1 MIEPERPRLGVSAC
15 LVGHPVR
22 YNGAHKRSDFLTSVL
37 APHVFVVAVCPEVEM
52 GLPVP
57 RNTLQ
62 LHGAPDRPRLVEGAT
77 GRDHTAA
84 MERFAAARVAQL
96 IDLGLDGFL
105 FKRGSPSCGVEGV
118 PVHGETADPAPGSG
132 LFAAALRR
140 ARPDLPLSQE
150 DWLEQPDLRERFLVQ
165 LFTHH
170 RLRAGLATGGPTA
183 LPALHAAHRLLFAAR
198 SPELEA
204 ELAGIAAEPRADRI
218 ELYLRRAMAALALPA
233 ARPPAADDDPQAA
246 KLLAQPYPHVID
258 PRRGPRSTSR
268 SGLG

>member
-1 MIEPERPRLGVSAC
+1 MIAPERPRLGVSAC
-15 LVGHPVR
+15 LLGHPVR
-22 YNGAHKRSDFLTSVL
+22 YNGAHKRSDFLTGAL
-37 APHVFVVAVCPEVEM
+37 APHVCVVAVCPEVEM

-62 LHGAPDRPRLVEGAT
+62 LHGARDRPRLLEGAT

-84 MERFAAARVAQL
+84 MESFAAARVAQL
-96 IDLGLDGFL
+96 IDEGLDGFL

-118 PVHGETADPAPGSG
+118 PVQAESAAHGSG

-140 ARPDLPLSQE
+140 AVPHLPLSQE
-150 DWLEQPDLRERFLVQ
+150 DWLEQPDRRDRFLVQ

-170 RLRAGLATGGPTA
+170 RLRAGVATGGPAA

-198 SPELEA
+198 SPELES
-204 ELAGIAAEPRADRI
+204 ELAHIAGEPSADRV
-218 ELYLRRAMAALALPA
+218 ETYLLRAMDALALPA
-233 ARPPAADDDPQAA
+233 QRSPTVEDPQAA
-246 KLLAQPYPHVID
+246 QLLAEPYPHEIE
-258 PRRGPRSTSR
+258 PRSTSR